1 MPLSSACMEMSL
13 VYILA
18 TADSHVSLAAVSLL
32 LMKTLNSFGTGTRI
46 RLLGALKQLGGGQSW
61 CIISAAIL
69 WMSFCQI
76 LEQVSVLWDS
86 VTSPTKASTHLTGR
100 LIKKKA
106 SPGQTPWFLHNS
118 PAFKHHIQPE
128 FSSSSSPCLQN
139 VLPQI
144 YWSVREASSDNC

>member
-1 MPLSSACMEMSL
+1 MPLSSACMEMNL
-13 VYILA
+13 VYILV
-18 TADSHVSLAAVSLL
+18 TADSHVFLAAVSLL

-100 LIKKKA
+100 LIKKRPHLVRHPDSRIILLLSNLTYSLKFPPLLPLV
-106 SPGQTPWFLHNS
+106 SKMSFRRFIGQ
-118 PAFKHHIQPE
+118 
-128 FSSSSSPCLQN
+128 
-139 VLPQI
+139 
-144 YWSVREASSDNC
+144 